1 MEKYI
6 GDIYLITN
14 VSGDEYDYVL
24 AKSDEVVF
32 KISNN
37 IYVLVDDI
45 SKLQFDLNIK
55 EFIKNNRDNNM
66 LLEKD
71 GYIKQPFVGKLFIG
85 NIRELKIKNLKNNT
99 L

>member
-1 MEKYI
+1 MKKYI

-37 IYVLVDDI
+37 IYV
-45 SKLQFDLNIK
+45 
-55 EFIKNNRDNNM
+55 
-66 LLEKD
+66 
-71 GYIKQPFVGKLFIG
+71 
-85 NIRELKIKNLKNNT
+85 
-99 L
+99 

>member
-1 MEKYI
+1 MKKYI

-24 AKSDEVVF
+24 AKNDEVVF

-45 SKLQFDLNIK
+45 SKLQFGLNIK
-55 EFIKNNRDNNM
+55 EFIKNNKDNNM

-85 NIRELKIKNLKNNT
+85 NICELKIKNLKK
-99 L
+99 

>member
-1 MEKYI
+1 MKKYI

-14 VSGDEYDYVL
+14 VFGDEYDYVL
-24 AKSDEVVF
+24 AKNDEVVF

-45 SKLQFDLNIK
+45 SKLQFGLNIK
-55 EFIKNNRDNNM
+55 EFIKNNKDNNM

-71 GYIKQPFVGKLFIG
+71 GYVKQPFVGKLFIG
-85 NIRELKIKNLKNNT
+85 NICELKIKNLKK
-99 L
+99 